1 LLLNKVTV
9 ANSNDKGNGS
19 LATFFN
25 PYASKNN
32 DSMQNNKVILLA
44 QGEQRTIVVGFRN
57 RLGVPLEIPN
67 CQLIFDKPS
76 TMTDIEASPLSF
88 ILPPRVEK
96 YSVHFPFTVASLISK
111 IEDEKRNMDGDTCT
125 ESTCDSFEVI
135 GVKISIFGRSFVIPF
150 ESSDEDTKIN
160 STSEMRQAPP
170 AVSNWTY
177 FTSKVIPS
185 RKLRIGLEVVPPQPN
200 ISVSFSN
207 SHTSFDDS
215 VVIPVPISD
224 GEIVRIPS
232 FRIVNDSGSS
242 GHGVVKRFQIACVG
256 LPGLPERILF
266 DTDDCAT
273 NFIENK
279 KVENDGVSVSIFYH
293 QHSLTL
299 WF

>member
-1 LLLNKVTV
+1 MLLNKVTV
-9 ANSNDKGNGS
+9 ANSKDKASGS

-32 DSMQNNKVILLA
+32 ESIQDNKVVLLA
-44 QGEQRTIVVGFRN
+44 QGEERTIVVRFRN
-57 RLGVPLEIPN
+57 CLGVPLEIPN

-76 TMTDIEASPLSF
+76 TMADIEASPLSF

-96 YSVHFPFTVASLISK
+96 YIVHFPFTVASITSK
-111 IEDEKRNMDGDTCT
+111 VDDEKRTMDGDTCK
-125 ESTCDSFEVI
+125 EPTCVEVI
-135 GVKISIFGRSFVIPF
+135 GVKISIFGRSFFIPF
-150 ESSDEDTKIN
+150 ESKSDEDTKIK

-170 AVSNWTY
+170 AVSSWTY
-177 FTSKVIPS
+177 STNKVIPS

-207 SHTSFDDS
+207 SHASFDDS

-232 FRIVNDSGSS
+232 LRIVNDSGSS
-242 GHGVVKRFQIACVG
+242 GRGVVERFQIVCVG
-256 LPGLPERILF
+256 LPGSPEKMLF

-273 NFIENK
+273 NSIENN
-279 KVENDGVSVSIFYH
+279 KVENDGVSVSVFHH
-293 QHSLTL
+293 QH
-299 WF
+299 